1 MKLLRDPLVLVLL
14 AGLGLYLLYSLLQDE
29 TGDPRDISVNRDAL
43 IGFIEKRTGE
53 IDRNAASSRLDTMPP
68 QDLELLV
75 SEYIREEA
83 LYREALRLGLDRDD
97 YVMQRRLVQRLEFT
111 LAAISP
117 VDAPPSEQDLLEY
130 FEANRETYREPAKIT
145 FTHVYLNP
153 ELRPPEVLAKRA
165 ADLLDTLNRGSV
177 AFSDSLGYG
186 DRFLYHRNYVERP
199 FEDIAS
205 HFGKLMADALFA
217 EGEHWQ
223 TAANWVG
230 PLRSEHGL
238 HLVLV
243 RQIINARIPEFDQLR
258 SRIERDS
265 LRDRQ
270 RQALDAAI
278 QRIIENYRV
287 TLDINP

>member
-1 MKLLRDPLVLVLL
+1 MKLLRDPLVLVLM

-29 TGDPRDISVNRDAL
+29 TGDPRVISVNRDAL
-43 IGFIEKRTGE
+43 IGFIENRIRE
-53 IDRNAASSRLDTMPP
+53 IDRNAASDRLDTMPP

-75 SEYIREEA
+75 SEYIREQA

-111 LAAISP
+111 LAALSP
-117 VDAPPSEQDLLEY
+117 VDASPSEQDLLEY
-130 FEANRETYREPAKIT
+130 FETNQETYREPAKIT

-153 ELRPPEVLAKRA
+153 ELRPPEELPKRA
-165 ADLLDTLNRGSV
+165 ADLLDTLNKGNV

-205 HFGKLMADALFA
+205 HFGGPMAEALFE
-217 EGEHWQ
+217 EGEHRQ
-223 TAANWVG
+223 AAADWVG
-230 PLRSEHGL
+230 PLRSEHGI

-243 RQIINARIPEFDQLR
+243 RQMINASIPDFDQLR
-258 SRIERDS
+258 SKLERDF
-265 LRDRQ
+265 LREQRQ
-270 RQALDAAI
+270 QALDESV